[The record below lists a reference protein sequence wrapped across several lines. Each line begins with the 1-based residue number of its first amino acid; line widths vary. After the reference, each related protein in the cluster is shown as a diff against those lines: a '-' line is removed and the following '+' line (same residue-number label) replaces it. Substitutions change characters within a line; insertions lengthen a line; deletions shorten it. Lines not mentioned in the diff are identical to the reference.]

1 MVDPSISVSPVAGS
15 GALLRRLREMMAQPL
30 PTQQRLDRIVSL
42 IATHMRTETC
52 SIYLRDHSR
61 RFELCASHGLN
72 EEAIHKTILA
82 PREGLIGNIAAH
94 ARPLNLTE
102 AQAHPA
108 YAYRKE
114 TGEEVYHSFLGVPI
128 LRNGHVIGVLT
139 ARNRAARH
147 YTEDDVD
154 ILLTVAM
161 LLAELQIDEVLSS
174 GSLSPTSRLP
184 TRLHGAGWAPGIALG
199 HVVLH
204 ELHIHINELI
214 ADDPVR
220 EHQRLNDAVYDLR
233 EEIDNMLNMPIFR
246 NMGAHR
252 DIFEAYRMFAND
264 QIWFQ
269 RIHEAIDTGL
279 TAEAAIGRER
289 DEMRARFLH
298 QSNPYLRARLHDLE
312 ELANRLLRHL
322 SGAQSMAAEDLPDDA
337 IIFARNIS
345 PAELLDYPREKLR
358 GVVMEEGAAHAHIT
372 IVARALE
379 LALVG
384 RLPDMLSQA
393 KAGASVIVNGDD
405 GEVYLSPDESVIEAY
420 KEKVRFRAQRQA
432 YYRERVADPAITQDG
447 VEIQLLMNA
456 GLLVDLPHLEES
468 GAAGIGLF
476 RTELQFMVVS
486 TMPRLDEQV
495 KVYRQVLEAA
505 KGVATFRTLD
515 IGGDKILPYMD
526 RAVHDMEENP
536 SLGWRAI
543 RIALDRPALLR
554 YQLRALLAAA
564 RGYDLNVLFPMISEA
579 AEFTAARHWLDREI
593 SRARKLK
600 QELPNQIQAGA
611 MLEVPAL
618 IWQLDRLL
626 PLVDFLSIGS
636 NDLLQFLF
644 ASDRSN
650 TRLSGRYDEMSLPV
664 LRALRDI
671 QCAAVKYDVPVTLCG
686 ELASTPLTALATI
699 GLGLTRIAMAPTSI
713 GPVKQAIRAV
723 NYRQLSAKMAE
734 ICDITEDDLTPRARL
749 AAFAK
754 MNDIPV
760 D

>member
-1 MVDPSISVSPVAGS
+1 MPDSAGS
-15 GALLRRLREMMAQPL
+15 GSLLKRLREMMAQPL
-30 PTQQRLDRIVSL
+30 PTQQRLDRIVVL
-42 IATHMRTETC
+42 IAAHMGTESC
-52 SIYLRDHSR
+52 SIYLRDRARH
-61 RFELCASHGLN
+61 FELCATEGLDKK
-72 EEAIHKTILA
+72 AVHQTILT
-82 PREGLIGNIAAH
+82 PGEGLIGNIAAH
-94 ARPLNLTE
+94 ARPLNLTD
-102 AQAHPA
+102 ARAHPA
-108 YAYRKE
+108 YSHREE
-114 TGEEVYHSFLGVPI
+114 TGEGAFRSFLGVPI

-139 ARNRAARH
+139 VRNRAARH

-154 ILLTVAM
+154 ILLTIAM
-161 LLAELQIDEVLSS
+161 LLAELQLDKLPADEVLSS
-174 GSLSPTSRLP
+174 SGVGAHASIH
-184 TRLHGAGWAPGIALG
+184 LHGAGWAQGIGLG
-199 HVVLH
+199 HAVLH
-204 ELHIHINELI
+204 ELHIHIEQFI

-220 EHQRLNDAVYDLR
+220 EHQRLDAAIYDLR
-233 EEIDNMLNMPIFR
+233 EEIDNMLNMPVFR
-246 NMGAHR
+246 NIGAHR

-298 QSNPYLRARLHDLE
+298 QSNPYLRERLHDLE

-322 SGAQSMAAEDLPDDA
+322 SGASQVAAELPDDA
-337 IIFARNIS
+337 IIFARNLG

-379 LALVG
+379 IALVG
-384 RLPDMLSQA
+384 RLPDMLAQVEP
-393 KAGASVIVNGDD
+393 GAEVIID
-405 GEVYLSPDESVIEAY
+405 GEGGDVYLSPSRAVIASY
-420 KEKVRFRAQRQA
+420 SEKVRLRAQRQA
-432 YYRERVADPAITQDG
+432 YYRAHARDPAVTKDG
-447 VEIQLLMNA
+447 VEVELLLNA

-468 GAAGIGLF
+468 GASGIGLF

-495 KVYRQVLEAA
+495 NVYRQVLEAA
-505 KGVATFRTLD
+505 GGAVTFRTLD
-515 IGGDKILPYMD
+515 IGGDKILPYMG
-526 RAVHDMEENP
+526 RVPHDKEENP

-564 RGYDLNVLFPMISEA
+564 RGYDLNVLFPMISEVE
-579 AEFTAARHWLDREI
+579 EFVAARHWLDREI
-593 SRARKLK
+593 DRARKLK
-600 QELPNQIQAGA
+600 QPLPNQIKAGA

-644 ASDRSN
+644 AFDRNN

-671 QCAAVKYDVPVTLCG
+671 YRATQKYHVPVTLCG
-686 ELASTPLTALATI
+686 EMASTPLAALAAA
-699 GLGLTRIAMAPTSI
+699 GLGLRRIAMAPTAI

-723 NYRQLSAKMAE
+723 DYRQLSALMAE
-734 ICDITEDDLTPRARL
+734 ICGKAESTASASPRERL
-749 AAFAK
+749 AAFAQ

-760 D
+760 L

>member
-1 MVDPSISVSPVAGS
+1 
-15 GALLRRLREMMAQPL
+15 MMAQPL

-52 SIYLRDHSR
+52 SIYLRDHAK

-72 EEAIHKTILA
+72 EQAIHHTILM

-94 ARPLNLTE
+94 ARPLNLAE
-102 AQAHPA
+102 AQAHPD

-114 TGEEVYHSFLGVPI
+114 TGEEVYRSFLGVPI

-139 ARNRAARH
+139 VRNREARH
-147 YTEDDVD
+147 YTEDNVD
-154 ILLTVAM
+154 ILLTIAM
-161 LLAELQIDEVLSS
+161 LLAELQVDEVISS
-174 GSLSPTSRLP
+174 GSVSPLRL
-184 TRLHGAGWAPGIALG
+184 RGAGWAAGIGLG

-204 ELHIHINELI
+204 ELPIHIGNLI

-233 EEIDNMLNMPIFR
+233 EEIDNMLNMPVFR
-246 NMGAHR
+246 NLGAHR

-298 QSNPYLRARLHDLE
+298 QSNPYLRERLHDLE

-322 SGAQSMAAEDLPDDA
+322 SGMERAAPETLPDDA
-337 IIFARNIS
+337 IIFAHNVS

-358 GVVMEEGAAHAHIT
+358 GVVMEEGAVHAHIT

-379 LALVG
+379 LPLVG
-384 RLPDMLSQA
+384 RLPDMLSQV
-393 KAGASVIVNGDD
+393 KEGAQVIVDGDSGD
-405 GEVYLSPDESVIEAY
+405 VYLSPDESVIEAY
-420 KEKVRFRAQRQA
+420 AEKVRFRAQRQA
-432 YYRERVADPAITQDG
+432 YYHEHAADPSVTKDG
-447 VEIQLLMNA
+447 VEVELLINA
-456 GLLVDLPHLEES
+456 GLLVDLPHLAEA
-468 GAAGIGLF
+468 GAAGVGLF

-564 RGYDLNVLFPMISEA
+564 RGYDLNVLFPMISEVS
-579 AEFTAARHWLDREI
+579 EFTAARAWLDREI
-593 SRARKLK
+593 SRARKLN
-600 QELPNQIQAGA
+600 QDLPKRVKAGA

-644 ASDRSN
+644 ASDRGN
-650 TRLSGRYDEMSLPV
+650 TRLSGRYDEMGLPV

-671 QCAAVKYDVPVTLCG
+671 HRAAEKYGVPVTLCG
-686 ELASTPLTALATI
+686 ELASTPLAALAAI
-699 GLGLTRIAMAPTSI
+699 GLGLTRIAMAPTAI
-713 GPVKQAIRAV
+713 GPVKQAVRAV
-723 NYRQLSAKMAE
+723 NYQQLSALMAE
-734 ICDITEDDLTPRARL
+734 ICDKTEDDLSPRAQL

-760 D
+760 F